1 MKRIITLLSFTLL
14 TGALL
19 AQPGGRP
26 GGRPGGERPRSTTGP
41 VMPQS
46 LRLGLIES
54 LGRIGTNEAEAVL
67 VKTLKV
73 TARGVEVAMIDRMLT
88 KIGQAEDGQHKYTKE
103 VIEAAKYL
111 ILNPTPAPDIPTRLD
126 LQAEGE
132 LWAILVRYKDA
143 TFAEEAAKLLVN
155 EEGELNRQALNY
167 FRQVNGK
174 DAVPVLATAYKAE
187 STSDRAKG
195 EIWGLINDYLDE
207 SPAAGQVFVQRF
219 AENLTKMAEEEAA
232 RKKAEAERAANGGN
246 AEGDRAARMREM
258 FSRFGNRGGGGGRS
272 NARRDLERLGQG
284 KDLPAEAITNRRSIL
299 AGVKGTSNDADIQ
312 AMITSVE
319 TRLDELANPNEE
331 TSSRYRLSDPRDV
344 RREEERRREREQR
357 EQERNNSGGTDA

>member
-26 GGRPGGERPRSTTGP
+26 GGRPGGARPRTTGP

-73 TARGVEVAMIDRMLT
+73 TARGVEVAMIDRMLA
-88 KIGQAEDGQHKYTKE
+88 KMNDAEDGQHKYTKE

-111 ILNPTPAPDIPTRLD
+111 ILNPTPAPEIPTRLD

-143 TFAEEAAKLLVN
+143 TFAEHAAKLLVN
-155 EEGELNRQALNY
+155 DEGELNRRALDY
-167 FRQVNGK
+167 FRRVNGK
-174 DAVPVLATAYKAE
+174 DAVPVLADAYKAE
-187 STSDRAKG
+187 ATSDRAKG

-207 SPAAGQVFVQRF
+207 SPAAGQVYVQRF
-219 AENLTKMAEEEAA
+219 AENVKKMERTRE
-232 RKKAEAERAANGGN
+232 ERA
-246 AEGDRAARMREM
+246 RE
-258 FSRFGNRGGGGGRS
+258 FFNRFRGGGGDPRGS
-272 NARRDLERLGQG
+272 LRRDLERLGEG
-284 KDLPAEAITNRRSIL
+284 KEISAEALTNRRSIL
-299 AGVKGTSNDADIQ
+299 AGVKSSSTDADIQ

-319 TRLDELANPNEE
+319 TRLNELANPTEE
-331 TSSRYRLSDPRDV
+331 TSSRYRLRDPRDV
-344 RREEERRREREQR
+344 RREEERRQERERR
-357 EQERNNSGGTDA
+357 EQERNNEGGTDA